1 MTKLK
6 TVAKANY
13 LKDKKIHLPALP
25 SKNKK

>member
-6 TVAKANY
+6 TAAKANY
-13 LKDKKIHLPALP
+13 LKNKKIHLPVLP